1 MNEAHLLLEKAIEII
16 VAERNRITL
25 EMKSGSVAEAT
36 SHEEISIM
44 AKNAIH
50 KIVKLKR
57 IEAMLGDV
65 KSLFHHNEIV
75 SYTN

>member
-1 MNEAHLLLEKAIEII
+1 
-16 VAERNRITL
+16 L
-25 EMKSGSVAEAT
+25 EMKSGSFAEAT

-65 KSLFHHNEIV
+65 KSLFHQKETV
-75 SYTN
+75 TDTN